1 MRPQVTER
9 NLHGRINPERAKRF
23 EGSRLLHFVRN
34 DVAVRNLF
42 DRINPERSRGRRTP
56 SAAKGQKS
64 KKSRR
69 FQKGICGFSIYPRR
83 NLRGQIDLTA

>member
-34 DVAVRNLF
+34 DIAGRNGL
-42 DRINPERSRGRRTP
+42 
-56 SAAKGQKS
+56 KS
-64 KKSRR
+64 
-69 FQKGICGFSIYPRR
+69 P
-83 NLRGQIDLTA
+83 

>member
-23 EGSRLLHFVRN
+23 EGSRLPHFVRN
-34 DVAVRNLF
+34 DVAERNLY

-56 SAAKGQKS
+56 TAARDKKVKKAADS
-64 KKSRR
+64 KR
-69 FQKGICGFSIYPRR
+69 ICGFSVS
-83 NLRGQIDLTA
+83 LAL